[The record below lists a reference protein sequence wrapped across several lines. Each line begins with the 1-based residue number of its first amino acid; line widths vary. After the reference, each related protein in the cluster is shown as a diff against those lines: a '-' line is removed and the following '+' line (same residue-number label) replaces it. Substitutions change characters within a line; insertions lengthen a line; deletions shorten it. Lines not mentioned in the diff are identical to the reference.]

1 MPSITSDHTIVLV
14 SGANQGLGFETV
26 KKLAAEQANYHI
38 LLGSRSIEKGKAA
51 ADKITNLAKATS
63 VEPIELDIES
73 DDSLA
78 RAAKYVEENFGRLDV
93 LFNNAGIAKVE
104 GASFRQSFNGVLATN
119 VTGYACTTEAFI
131 PLLRKAQIPRL
142 LFMSSGLGSITC
154 TFDTSF
160 PFHGLGNSPEHKGY
174 ITSKAADNMLG
185 ALYAVMLGKEGFK
198 VNLIDPGFRATNIN
212 GHSSLAGQASEGALQ
227 ACKLIVDTDKNGL
240 HGKFTSIDF
249 VYPW

>member
-1 MPSITSDHTIVLV
+1 MSSITSGHTIVLV

-38 LLGSRSIEKGKAA
+38 LLGSRNSIRGKES
-51 ADKITNLAKATS
+51 ADKITDLAKGTS

-78 RAAKYVEENFGRLDV
+78 KAAKYVEEKYGRLDV
-93 LFNNAGIAKVE
+93 LFNNAGISKVE
-104 GASFRQSFNGVLATN
+104 GASFRESFNQVLATN
-119 VTGYACTTEAFI
+119 VTGYACTTETFI
-131 PLLRKAQIPRL
+131 PLLRKAQFPRL
-142 LFMSSGLGSITC
+142 LFMSSGLGSITSML
-154 TFDTSF
+154 DPKF
-160 PFHGLGNSPEHKGY
+160 PLHGFGDPPEHKGY

-198 VNLIDPGFRATNIN
+198 INMIDPGFRATNLN
-212 GHSSLAGQASEGALQ
+212 GYSSLAGKASDGVFQ

-240 HGKFTSIDF
+240 HAKFTSIDY